1 MLGAN
6 QMTTTTGSTFRRDIW
21 SKELTRATEANL
33 VLADKVS
40 RFDADSKGAKSVY
53 IPKISNLVAYN
64 KVANT
69 AVALQ
74 SPTETSTQLLL
85 DKHKYCAFL
94 LEDYLKI
101 QQNYALLSEYS
112 NKAGYAIAKAM
123 DTDIATLAT
132 GFSQTKGTYNTTI
145 TTTVMVDSVQ
155 ELDDEDVPADDR
167 CWVLK
172 PHAVAD
178 LRTISDYIRFDG
190 TGFAG
195 GTATGALGN
204 GKKGAKGLV
213 GMLFGSPVYQTT
225 QIQQTSNDISN
236 MYFHREAIALGVQ
249 QEVRI
254 QNEYKLEYLGELVV
268 ADISYGVIERRDE
281 FGLELKN

>member
-1 MLGAN
+1 MNITSGN
-6 QMTTTTGSTFRRDIW
+6 TFRRDIW

-74 SPTETSTQLLL
+74 NPTETSTNLLL

-236 MYFHREAIALGVQ
+236 MYFHKEAIALGVQ

>member
-6 QMTTTTGSTFRRDIW
+6 QMNITSGNTFRSDIW

-74 SPTETSTQLLL
+74 NPTETSTNLLL

-101 QQNYALLSEYS
+101 QQNYSLLSEYS

>member
-6 QMTTTTGSTFRRDIW
+6 QMNITSGNTFRRDIW

-74 SPTETSTQLLL
+74 NPTETSTNLLL

-236 MYFHREAIALGVQ
+236 MYFHKEAIALGVQ